1 MKQGGSMQ
9 RKVLFAIFLFMG
21 FHIYAGAKKMSF
33 HDFKTVSIQGKE
45 VSLSEYKGHPVL
57 VVNVA
62 SKCGYTPQYEGLE
75 KIHQSYKDQGLK
87 VVGFP
92 SNDFGGQEP
101 GTESQIAEFC
111 KLNFGVTFDLMKKTK
126 VLGNDKDPVYQFLT
140 ENSKEK
146 GDVKWNFEK
155 FLIDKKG
162 NVMYRFPSGTKP
174 ESAELKQA
182 IEALL

>member
-9 RKVLFAIFLFMG
+9 RKVLFAIFLFMS
-21 FHIYAGAKKMSF
+21 FHIYAGGKKMSF
-33 HDFKTVSIQGKE
+33 HDFKSVSIQGKD

-75 KIHQSYKDQGLK
+75 KIHQTYKDKGLK

-101 GTESQIAEFC
+101 GSESQIAEFC
-111 KLNFGVTFDLMKKTK
+111 KLNFGVSFDLMKKTK
-126 VLGNDKDPVYQFLT
+126 VLGGDKDPIYQFLT
-140 ENSKEK
+140 ENAKDK

-155 FLIDKKG
+155 FLIDKNG
-162 NVMYRFPSGTKP
+162 NVVGRFPSGTKP

-182 IEALL
+182 IENLL